1 MSKGRLYNKEVFKE
15 SLAYIGAKENSYQ
28 AEILKSVITG
38 VSLRSPATRVLEQ
51 KTESKEFDDRPL
63 HLIEGAKA
71 FKKVLNNR
79 IEKNEIGMGSHNESY
94 KLALAYYLL
103 HNPEINEKVKLIGSF
118 LACSSYGLDD
128 VPSDL
133 VKDMENLIPASATA
147 VATEDREQGGD
158 TLVMNDAA
166 VQAGLLAL
174 EVRSK
179 LVSIVCPVIRVDAE
193 DLDHS
198 KNGDSLSDNP
208 IAEAGGIESEK
219 GEFYEFYGID
229 SLFLGSCLIL

>member
-1 MSKGRLYNKEVFKE
+1 MSKGRLYNKEVFEE

-28 AEILKSVITG
+28 AEILKSIITG
-38 VSLRSPATRVLEQ
+38 VSLRSPAIRVLEQ
-51 KTESKEFDDRPL
+51 KTESKEFDNRPL

-79 IEKNEIGMGSHNESY
+79 IEENEIGMGSHNESY

-166 VQAGLLAL
+166 VQAGLLAP
-174 EVRSK
+174 EV
-179 LVSIVCPVIRVDAE
+179 
-193 DLDHS
+193 
-198 KNGDSLSDNP
+198 LSDNA

-229 SLFLGSCLIL
+229 SLFLGSIDTLEWVYDNASNFYNTIF